1 MAEVTCLPQNIEQNP
16 CRPNTLWD
24 GQNDIGSCPSGSST
38 PTFFG
43 CSDSGNMFSDFDDLV
58 NSVNLASVIREDSI
72 YRCLELEDL
81 IKNGSSF
88 SQNICGSNVD
98 RLRSSFTSA
107 KTFMVRLF
115 RGCAS
120 NSNPYAGCF
129 PVKRS
134 VRKLSIKS
142 CILVFHPPVGGFD
155 IH

>member
-88 SQNICGSNVD
+88 SQNICGSNVNS
-98 RLRSSFTSA
+98 LRSSFTSA

-134 VRKLSIKS
+134 VRKLTIKS